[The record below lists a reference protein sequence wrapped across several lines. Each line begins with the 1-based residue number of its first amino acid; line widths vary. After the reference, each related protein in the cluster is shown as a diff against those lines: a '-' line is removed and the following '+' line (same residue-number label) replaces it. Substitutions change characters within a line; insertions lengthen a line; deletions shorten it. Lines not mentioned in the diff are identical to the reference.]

1 VSTPESSQE
10 TTTQLPAAASTTLAA
25 ASETAA
31 SETAASAPVVQAP
44 QAPPDATTGA
54 RAATSAAAL
63 ASALTASQ
71 GQAGSQSQPGG
82 EGAGGGQAGS
92 SGSAAAQATSA
103 VSSSSHTNSA
113 VVAATQTSVASLLQ
127 ASVATAAGEANPL
140 TGLAAAIGLQ
150 ASGEGIAASGASAAA
165 PSAGPVGMQD
175 MINAIHATI
184 EIAARQGATQARIQ
198 LQPQDLGQINIRL
211 SQTSQGLLARVS
223 AETPAAAQALADGR
237 SELRQSLSS
246 LGLPLL
252 RLDISAYGQSAA
264 REHQERFAG
273 DTRSASTSSTSPS
286 LEDSE
291 GVEPLGELEAA
302 SAPAALTGG
311 ALVDV
316 LA

>member
-1 VSTPESSQE
+1 V
-10 TTTQLPAAASTTLAA
+10 
-25 ASETAA
+25 
-31 SETAASAPVVQAP
+31 
-44 QAPPDATTGA
+44 
-54 RAATSAAAL
+54 
-63 ASALTASQ
+63 
-71 GQAGSQSQPGG
+71 
-82 EGAGGGQAGS
+82 
-92 SGSAAAQATSA
+92 
-103 VSSSSHTNSA
+103 
-113 VVAATQTSVASLLQ
+113 
-127 ASVATAAGEANPL
+127 AGEANPL
-140 TGLAAAIGLQ
+140 TGLAATIGLQ

-184 EIAARQGATQARIQ
+184 DIAARQGATQARIQ
-198 LQPQDLGQINIRL
+198 LQPQELGQINIRL

-252 RLDISAYGQSAA
+252 RLDISSYGQSAA

-273 DTRSASTSSTSPS
+273 DAGSSSGSSTSPS
-286 LEDSE
+286 LEDGE
-291 GVEPLGELEAA
+291 AVEPLGELEVA

>member
-1 VSTPESSQE
+1 VTAPESSRE
-10 TTTQLPAAASTTLAA
+10 ATTQAPVATSTAPAA

-31 SETAASAPVVQAP
+31 GAPVVQAQ
-44 QAPPDATTGA
+44 QARPDATAA
-54 RAATSAAAL
+54 RAPAPAAGL
-63 ASALTASQ
+63 ASALTAGQ
-71 GQAGSQSQPGG
+71 GQAGSQSQAGG
-82 EGAGGGQAGS
+82 EHSAGGGQAGS
-92 SGSAAAQATSA
+92 SGSAAIAQVASATDTASRA
-103 VSSSSHTNSA
+103 NSTVA
-113 VVAATQTSVASLLQ
+113 AATQTSVASLLQ
-127 ASVATAAGEANPL
+127 ASVATVAGEANPL
-140 TGLAAAIGLQ
+140 TGLAATLGLQ
-150 ASGEGIAASGASAAA
+150 ASGEGTAASGASAAA

-252 RLDISAYGQSAA
+252 RLDISSYGQSGP
-264 REHQERFAG
+264 RERQESFAG
-273 DTRSASTSSTSPS
+273 DTGSASGSSTGTP
-286 LEDSE
+286 LEE
-291 GVEPLGELEAA
+291 GERVEPPGELETADP
-302 SAPAALTGG
+302 PAALVGG